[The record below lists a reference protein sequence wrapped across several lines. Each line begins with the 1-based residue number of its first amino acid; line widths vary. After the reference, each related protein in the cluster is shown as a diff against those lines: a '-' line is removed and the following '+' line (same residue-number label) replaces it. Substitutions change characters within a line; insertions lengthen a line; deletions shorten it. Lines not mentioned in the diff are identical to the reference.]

1 MPHGWNTAIG
11 VAADLALTA
20 AVPVAR
26 RVEYQTAVAY
36 IEELISPPLR
46 LDRDGV
52 LPVPTGPGLGIQRN
66 PDAVAR
72 YSR

>member
-26 RVEYQTAVAY
+26 RVEYHRRRL
-36 IEELISPPLR
+36 LISTPFR
-46 LDRDGV
+46 LDRDGM
-52 LPVPTGPGLGIQRN
+52 LPVSTGPGLGIQRN